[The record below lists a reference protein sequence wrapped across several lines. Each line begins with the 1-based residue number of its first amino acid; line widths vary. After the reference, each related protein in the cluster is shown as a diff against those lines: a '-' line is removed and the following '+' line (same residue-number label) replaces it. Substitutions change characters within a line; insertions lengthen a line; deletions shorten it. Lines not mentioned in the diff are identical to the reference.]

1 MAGFPELMS
10 GLQTVLTFTNL
21 TWLLVGVVVGLIVG
35 IFPGLG
41 PTAGIAILLP
51 LTLGMDPTSAIIM
64 LAAIYYGSM
73 YGATVTA
80 IMINTPGAAAVV
92 ASTFDGYPLAQQG
105 RAGPALVMQAVASF
119 IGGTVGVILLTMLTP
134 TFAQLARSFG
144 PAEFLL
150 VVTMGLLTLVL
161 LVGDNKLK
169 GVISALL
176 GFAIATV
183 GVDLGTGAS
192 RFTFGSP
199 ELISGVNFVPIAIG
213 LFGLGE
219 IFYVMYT
226 GVHRKGYKVVADVP
240 GVPSSGKADDGASG
254 DAEAT
259 DDPRAEGVTTAVKPK
274 TAFWP
279 SRDEWSE
286 SKYTFGSSS
295 VLGFVLGVIPGA
307 GATVASLVAYSFE
320 RSVSRVK
327 ARFGKGAM
335 PGLVAPET
343 ANNAS
348 SSGAMIPLLTLGL
361 PGSASTAVLLG
372 AFILW
377 GLRPGPLLMVQES
390 DFAWGLIASMY
401 LGNMMLVVLC
411 ILAIPVFV
419 SILKVPYRILLPGIA
434 VLCAVGAYSVNAS
447 QVELWLALV
456 FGVVGFFMKIHGY
469 SPAALVVALVLAPL
483 AEDSLR
489 QTLVISRGD
498 FMWILERPIARW
510 LLILLVVIVLIK
522 PATRMLGLAF
532 GTGKRASSA
541 TGGSVLDKVSAD
553 GDAPGVVEPRG
564 NGDGGDDEPG
574 AGSGDPG
581 SDR

>member
-1 MAGFPELMS
+1 VAGVPELMAGFAAIFTLGNLM
-10 GLQTVLTFTNL
+10 
-21 TWLLVGVVVGLIVG
+21 WLLIGVSVGMIVG

-51 LTLGMDPTSAIIM
+51 LTIGMDPTSAIIM

-92 ASTFDGYPLAQQG
+92 ASTFDGYPMAQQG

-119 IGGTVGVILLTMLTP
+119 VGGTVGVILLTVLTP
-134 TFAQLARSFG
+134 SFARLARSFG

-161 LVGDNKLK
+161 LVGDDKLK

-199 ELISGVNFVPIAIG
+199 ELISGINFVPIAIG

-219 IFYVMYT
+219 LLHVMYT
-226 GVHRKGYKVVADVP
+226 GIHRKGYAVI
-240 GVPSSGKADDGASG
+240 
-254 DAEAT
+254 DAET
-259 DDPRAEGVTTAVKPK
+259 KVSMWPTRDDWKY
-274 TAFWP
+274 
-279 SRDEWSE
+279 SRW
-286 SKYTFGSSS
+286 TFGSGSII
-295 VLGFVLGVIPGA
+295 GFVLGVIPGA

-320 RSVSRVK
+320 RAVSK
-327 ARFGKGAM
+327 IKHQFGKGAM
-335 PGLVAPET
+335 PGLVAPES

-390 DFAWGLIASMY
+390 EFAWGLIASMY

-411 ILAIPVFV
+411 IVAIPVFV

-447 QVELWLALV
+447 RVELWLALV

-469 SPAALVVALVLAPL
+469 SPAATVVALVLAPL

-489 QTLVISRGD
+489 QTIIISRGD
-498 FMWILERPIARW
+498 PTWIWNRPIARW
-510 LLILLVVIVLIK
+510 LLIALIVIALIK
-522 PATRMLGLAF
+522 PVM
-532 GTGKRASSA
+532 RAM
-541 TGGSVLDKVSAD
+541 
-553 GDAPGVVEPRG
+553 GVVLGKGKGGKLALPAEGGVPLPDEERDTAPVTPDASNPEG
-564 NGDGGDDEPG
+564 WGGRTGDDPPHGGPAEG
-574 AGSGDPG
+574 E
-581 SDR
+581 R